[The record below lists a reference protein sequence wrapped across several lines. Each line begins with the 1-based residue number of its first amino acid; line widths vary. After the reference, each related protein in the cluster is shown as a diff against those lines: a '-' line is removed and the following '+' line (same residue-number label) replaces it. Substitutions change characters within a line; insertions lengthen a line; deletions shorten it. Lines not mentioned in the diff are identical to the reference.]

1 MGMSNMQVQQ
11 PMQQGS
17 GKGMGGMP
25 PQGGS
30 QLPPSNRAF
39 MGGAPM
45 GQMPLPMQRQIPMNG
60 FQEQQP
66 TFGQPSRYSNTAPSW
81 DNASIMPRQQSGGKV
96 GKGGGFETAQS
107 KYPQTTTAPGAAT
120 ATPPTPEELAATV
133 SHLVDP
139 TGGM

>member
-30 QLPPSNRAF
+30 QLPSFN
-39 MGGAPM
+39 GAPM
-45 GQMPLPMQRQIPMNG
+45 GQMPPPMQRQMPMGG
-60 FQEQQP
+60 FQGQQP
-66 TFGQPSRYSNTAPSW
+66 AFGQPSRYSNTVPSW
-81 DNASIMPRQQSGGKV
+81 DNANIMPKQQTGGKS
-96 GKGGGFETAQS
+96 GKSGGFETAQT
-107 KYPQTTTAPGAAT
+107 KYPQTTTAPGTTT
-120 ATPPTPEELAATV
+120 ATPATPEELAATV
-133 SHLVDP
+133 SHLLDP